1 MPPGLDAAR
10 LVAARPAL
18 LLSPTPGA
26 DAAAAL
32 AALAEAL
39 PDAAASKG
47 RLAALL
53 SAEPAFLDVG
63 AVRAALVE
71 LARLTP
77 GADGAKM
84 LAADPSLLRQ
94 ATPPAPRRDP
104 NDEYYV

>member
-1 MPPGLDAAR
+1 MSLS
-10 LVAARPAL
+10 AL
-18 LLSPTPGA
+18 LRQSG

-39 PDAAASKG
+39 PDAAAQPG

-53 SAEPAFLDVG
+53 AAEPAFLDVA
-63 AVRAALVE
+63 AVCAALAE

-84 LAADPSLLRQ
+84 LAADPALLRQ
-94 ATPPAPRRDP
+94 ATPPAARSDP